1 VRAAVFRAPGD
12 VRIESV
18 PEPPAPGPGEL
29 LIRVSKA
36 ALCGT
41 DSAEWHHGPL
51 LARPPVVL
59 GHEFTGEVAAVGPIV
74 AGSHAGEPVTGGF
87 APGTR
92 VVSGAGISCGRCD
105 WCAIGRTNLC
115 ASYETLGLH
124 RDGGLAEYVLSPAS
138 ICREVP
144 AGLDDVGAAMAQ
156 PLAVALHAARRGRVT
171 AGRSCVVIGAGGIGA
186 FIVAAAAALG
196 ADPLIAVDVAEGRL
210 RTAEKLGATRT
221 VLASTGSAST
231 GSASTVLA
239 STGSAGPGTA
249 DHGDLVQAVKAAV
262 GQDGAHVV
270 IEASGAPAS
279 PAAALELVRRGG
291 DVVIVGLQAHPFG
304 IDLFSVATREVDVH
318 GTLAHVC
325 GEDLAAA
332 VSVLAGTDLARTVL
346 GDVIPLGDLVEGG
359 LRPLAERKAH
369 GKIVVDVPGSS

>member
-1 VRAAVFRAPGD
+1 MRAAVFHGPGD
-12 VRIESV
+12 LRIESV

-29 LIRVSKA
+29 LIKVSKA

-41 DSAEWHHGPL
+41 DSAEWDHGPL

-59 GHEFTGEVAAVGPIV
+59 GHEFTGEVVAAGPV
-74 AGSHAGEPVTGGF
+74 AAGSHGDGPAPGGLAPGGF
-87 APGTR
+87 GPGTR
-92 VVSGAGISCGRCD
+92 VVSGAGISCGTCE
-105 WCAIGRTNLC
+105 WCAAGRTNLC
-115 ASYETLGLH
+115 ARYQTLGLH
-124 RDGGLAEYVLSPAS
+124 RDGGLAGYVLSPAS
-138 ICREVP
+138 ICRVVP
-144 AGLDDVGAAMAQ
+144 DELDDTGAAMAQ
-156 PLAVALHAARRGRVT
+156 PLAVALHAARRGRVA
-171 AGRSCVVIGAGGIGA
+171 AGRSCVIIGAGGIGA

-196 ADPLIAVDVAEGRL
+196 ASPLVAVDVASGRL
-210 RTAEKLGATRT
+210 ETAEKLGATHPVNAERGDAVRE
-221 VLASTGSAST
+221 VL
-231 GSASTVLA
+231 
-239 STGSAGPGTA
+239 
-249 DHGDLVQAVKAAV
+249 AAV

-279 PAAALELVRRGG
+279 PAAALDMVRRGG

-304 IDLFSVATREVDVH
+304 IDLFSVATREVDLH

-332 VSVLAGTDLARTVL
+332 VTVLASTPLARTVL

-369 GKIVVDVPGSS
+369 GKIVVDVQGSSG